1 MTQTPTRPLARFG
14 AIVLSALVAVAL
26 WLPTITVPADASP
39 LATAPV
45 AVELA

>member
-1 MTQTPTRPLARFG
+1 MTQTRAARPAAALLA
-14 AIVLSALVAVAL
+14 AIVAFAL
-26 WLPTITVPADASP
+26 WLPTITVPADASQ

>member
-1 MTQTPTRPLARFG
+1 MTQTYSRFG
-14 AIVLSALVAVAL
+14 ALVLSALVAVTL
-26 WLPTITVPADASP
+26 WLPTVTVPADVGQ

>member
-1 MTQTPTRPLARFG
+1 MTQTPAARPAAALLA
-14 AIVLSALVAVAL
+14 AIVAVAL
-26 WLPTITVPADASP
+26 WLPTITVPTETSQ